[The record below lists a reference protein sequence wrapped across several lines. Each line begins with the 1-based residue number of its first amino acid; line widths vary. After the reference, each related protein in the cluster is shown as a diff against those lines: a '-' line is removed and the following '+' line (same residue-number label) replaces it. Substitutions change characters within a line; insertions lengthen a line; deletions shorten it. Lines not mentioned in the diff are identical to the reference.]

1 MNFRVIYISNPC
13 SLNFK
18 NNSLLVKNEQGETLV
33 PLSDIS
39 TILIDNLQTNISSF
53 LLSKL
58 SENKIVSIVVDERH
72 LPCGILLPFNG
83 KIRMLEAY
91 KYQMNLSDDFIGNL
105 WIKIVKNKIENQA
118 RVLEYSNQLGFI
130 KLKNYIQKI

>member
-1 MNFRVIYISNPC
+1 MNFRVVYITNPC

-33 PLSDIS
+33 PLNDIS

-58 SENKIVSIVVDERH
+58 SENKIYNTPR
-72 LPCGILLPFNG
+72 
-83 KIRMLEAY
+83 
-91 KYQMNLSDDFIGNL
+91 
-105 WIKIVKNKIENQA
+105 
-118 RVLEYSNQLGFI
+118 
-130 KLKNYIQKI
+130 KLNNFL

>member
-1 MNFRVIYISNPC
+1 MNFRVVYITNPC

-33 PLSDIS
+33 PLNDIS

-58 SENKIVSIVVDERH
+58 SENKIS
-72 LPCGILLPFNG
+72 FN
-83 KIRMLEAY
+83 
-91 KYQMNLSDDFIGNL
+91 DFEI
-105 WIKIVKNKIENQA
+105 
-118 RVLEYSNQLGFI
+118 SNNI
-130 KLKNYIQKI
+130 TIYEH